1 MVHGSDHVD
10 DEGDDDDFDDDAGGV
25 DEGGGDEHT
34 DICACDSVQCNQN
47 DCPYTTMT
55 SNYGD
60 EDQHHTPHFYTRGA
74 WAGRGFHRM
83 PWHTDWQFALQI
95 FTLGVS
101 AEIIRSTFLP
111 NT

>member
-1 MVHGSDHVD
+1 MTMVHGSDHVD

-60 EDQHHTPHFYTRGA
+60 EDQNEPASHT
-74 WAGRGFHRM
+74 
-83 PWHTDWQFALQI
+83 
-95 FTLGVS
+95 
-101 AEIIRSTFLP
+101 TFLY
-111 NT
+111 